1 MLVTFSTGSPRE
13 EEANQGLPVEEAGRA
28 YWGGPAVSAMLLTER

>member
-13 EEANQGLPVEEAGRA
+13 EEANQGLPVEEIVRLFDRQAAPTGAGR
-28 YWGGPAVSAMLLTER
+28 R